1 MYFRSLQGLRGWAA
15 MFVVFGHTVALAWP
29 LENDKT
35 WNLGSSA
42 SIAHSLSVLL
52 AGHSVWL
59 FFVLSGFVLSVLAS
73 KGVQYGPYI
82 ISRLIRLYPPVWV
95 ALGLIFAVDFF
106 TRQFGRGPAIFSD
119 DWLGLGLQALLIYQ
133 GDYTLPPL
141 WSLEWEVYFSLLL
154 FAFLFV
160 LNRVSPVVTVPT
172 CIGLSAMGEVLKL
185 EALLYFPMFALGVAL
200 FRTTQMKLGAR
211 VRGEFGA
218 DIKLAISLS
227 IIGPTGLIFAG
238 TGVLGSWLQV
248 FDVFFSLAL
257 ISLTIKAATDG
268 KILEGMMNRRFSQW
282 LGKISFSLYL
292 THASLHLVL
301 DRFITSPIVTLVV
314 GIFGSLLLAAVF
326 FAAVENPFHKFAKNV
341 RASRSESKLDTLRN

>member
-15 MFVVFGHTVALAWP
+15 MFVVLGHTVALAWP

-73 KGVQYGPYI
+73 KGVQFWPYI
-82 ISRLIRLYPPVWV
+82 ISRLVRLYPPVWV
-95 ALGLIFAVDFF
+95 ALGLILTADFF
-106 TRQFGRGPAIFSD
+106 TRQFNPRPAVFSD
-119 DWLGLGLQALLIYQ
+119 DWPGLGLQALLIYQ

-160 LNRVSPVVTVPT
+160 MNRASPVVTVPA
-172 CIGLSAMGEVLKL
+172 CIGLSALGEYLQL
-185 EALLYFPMFALGVAL
+185 EALLYFPMFALGVGL
-200 FRTTQMKLGAR
+200 FRTTQMKLGAEG
-211 VRGEFGA
+211 RGGFRA
-218 DIKLAISLS
+218 DLKLVISLS

-238 TGVLGSWLQV
+238 TGVLGGWLQV

-257 ISLTIKAATDG
+257 ISLTIMAATEG
-268 KILEGMMNRRFSQW
+268 KILAGIMTRKFSQW
-282 LGKISFSLYL
+282 LGKVSFSLYL

-301 DRFITSPIVTLVV
+301 DRFITSPLLTLAI

-326 FAAVENPFHKFAKNV
+326 FAAVEDPFHKYAKKIRTARNK
-341 RASRSESKLDTLRN
+341 SKLNTLGR